1 MKTLYIECSM
11 GAAGD
16 MLMSALLEICPDR
29 EAFLKKMN
37 ELGLP
42 GVQVSAFSATK
53 CGIKGTGIS
62 VKINGAEE
70 GEEHTDHHHSHEH
83 THSNGEH
90 GHSHSY
96 DGHTHS
102 YCDHEH
108 SHSLEDHAHTHDET
122 HTHHHEPEHHHHAG
136 MNEIQSIIGKLPV
149 SEYVKSNALATYK
162 IIAEAESYV
171 HGVPVDKIHFH
182 EVGNLDAIA
191 DIVGV
196 CILVEMIDAQKII
209 VSPVHVGSGH
219 VKAAHGILP
228 VPAPATAYI
237 LKGIPFYSGKIMG
250 ELLTPTGAALLKHFA
265 DSFSPMPVMEVASI
279 GYGMGKKDFEA
290 ANCVR
295 MYLGETADEGELC
308 DKISELNCNL
318 DDMTPEAIGY
328 ATKLLM
334 ESGAL
339 DVFTVPIYMKK
350 NRPGCLFVCLC
361 EQERAKEM
369 AVMILKNTSTN
380 GVRITE
386 HSRYKLK
393 PEISFAETEF
403 GRVRIK
409 TSSGY
414 GIVKVKPE
422 YEDVAEC
429 AKKSGVSF
437 EVVRQAALDK
447 AKDN

>member
-1 MKTLYIECSM
+1 M

-16 MLMSALLEICPDR
+16 MLMAALLEICPDR

-42 GVQVSAFSATK
+42 GVQVSRFSATK

-62 VKINGAEE
+62 VKINGVEE

-83 THSNGEH
+83 A
-90 GHSHSY
+90 HSH
-96 DGHTHS
+96 G
-102 YCDHEH
+102 DHEH
-108 SHSLEDHAHTHDET
+108 SHSHEEHAHTHGDNKHSHSHKAHSHTHEET
-122 HTHHHEPEHHHHAG
+122 HTHHHDYEPEYHHHAG

-149 SEYVKSNALATYK
+149 SEYVKSNALAVYG

-191 DIVGV
+191 DIIGV
-196 CILVEMIDAQKII
+196 CILVEMINAQKII

-237 LKGIPFYSGKIMG
+237 LKGIPFYSGNIRG

-279 GYGMGKKDFEA
+279 GYGMGKKDFDA

-295 MYLGETADEGELC
+295 VYLGETDNEGELN
-308 DKISELNCNL
+308 DTIAELNCNL
-318 DDMTPEAIGY
+318 DDMMPEAIGY

-334 ESGAL
+334 DNGAL
-339 DVFTVPIYMKK
+339 DVFTIPIYMKK
-350 NRPGCLFVCLC
+350 NRPGCLLVCLC
-361 EQERAKEM
+361 GQERAKEM
-369 AVMILKNTSTN
+369 AVMMLKHTTTN

-414 GIVKVKPE
+414 GVVKVKPE

-429 AKKSGVSF
+429 AKKNGVSF
-437 EVVRQAALDK
+437 EKVRQAALGK
-447 AKDN
+447 IRDN